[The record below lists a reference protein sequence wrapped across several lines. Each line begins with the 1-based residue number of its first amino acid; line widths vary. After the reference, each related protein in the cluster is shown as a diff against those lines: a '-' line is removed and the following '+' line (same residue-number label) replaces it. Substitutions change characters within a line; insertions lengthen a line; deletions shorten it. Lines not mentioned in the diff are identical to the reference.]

1 MMFFFDK
8 DDDMGGDNE
17 KEKEKD
23 DSEEISQHVRL
34 YMILVVFVTIMLWQ
48 KIYGTLLDDVFHFS
62 FDKENAVKGNEDE
75 EKCDSGNAE
84 KQNNDNEESSRDTLV
99 DDFQVNELK
108 ILNL

>member
-17 KEKEKD
+17 KD
-23 DSEEISQHVRL
+23 DSEDISQHVRL

-48 KIYGTLLDDVFHFS
+48 KIYGALLDDVFCFS
-62 FDKENAVKGNEDE
+62 FDKVNVVKGDEDE
-75 EKCDSGNAE
+75 GKCASGNDE

-108 ILNL
+108 ILDFVK